1 MKNSTKIAI
10 SLVVGTLL
18 LTGCSTEETAS
29 EYTDV
34 TVERGA
40 VYDANVRD
48 SNGTFAKSVDGTNVY
63 RFSNTP
69 AYPIFVTDGWID
81 VDGDKQKTV
90 RDVPLGFI
98 MKSYSNIVTPI
109 TTYTAQE
116 TNETKR
122 EQKLEEL
129 AEIMNI
135 PNNDT
140 TYLKTLPSDSNIPQT
155 VVYMQNSIY
164 KTIKENNNIIS
175 LLNTDTIESN
185 YNAIQNS
192 VYESN
197 DYMAVEKQVMLDL
210 EASGDIKF
218 FVQSEIDAYTEQL
231 SASQEVAN
239 EDEDKSI
246 LDTVVDTVEDGVS
259 DLGDTISNIISDD
272 EEEKEDST
280 PPSIPEMT
288 STSETTAIVESNV
301 SSSSVSTVVDSETS
315 STSNETS
322 SSSEASSSSVSSDA
336 SSSSDSIGMPPQLP
350 VS

>member
-18 LTGCSTEETAS
+18 LSGCSTEETVS

-81 VDGDKQKTV
+81 VDADKQKTV
-90 RDVPLGFI
+90 RDVPLDFI

-155 VVYMQNSIY
+155 IVYMQNSIY

-218 FVQSEIDAYTEQL
+218 FVQSEIDAYNEQL
-231 SASQEVAN
+231 SSSQEVAN

-280 PPSIPEMT
+280 PPSMPSMT
-288 STSETTAIVESNV
+288 SPSTAETTVIVESNA
-301 SSSSVSTVVDSETS
+301 SSSSTTSETS
-315 STSNETS
+315 SS
-322 SSSEASSSSVSSDA
+322 SESSEASSSSISSG
-336 SSSSDSIGMPPQLP
+336 SIGMPPQLP